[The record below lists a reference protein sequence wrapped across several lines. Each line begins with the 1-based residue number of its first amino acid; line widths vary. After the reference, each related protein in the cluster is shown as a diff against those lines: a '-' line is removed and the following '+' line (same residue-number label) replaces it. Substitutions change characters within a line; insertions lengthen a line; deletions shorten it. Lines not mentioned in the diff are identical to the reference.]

1 MPTATLTSKGQITI
15 PSEVRTL
22 LGLKTGDRIDFIVEP
37 GGRVT
42 LAPRRARFEDLRGIF
57 RRPGQRALSIAEMD
71 SGIEKAVLER
81 WERHNRTRKG

>member
-1 MPTATLTSKGQITI
+1 MTSKGQITI
-15 PSEVRTL
+15 PSEVRNR
-22 LGLKTGDRIDFIVEP
+22 LGLKTGDRLDFIVEP
-37 GGRVT
+37 DGRIM